1 MRSIGGVKQGEGKSQ
16 QGCSG
21 RKATKNVSV

>member
-16 QGCSG
+16 QRGSG
-21 RKATKNVSV
+21 RKATKNVAV